1 MNTRDQRPIA
11 AAEAPEALGVY
22 RIWPGGG
29 RPAGADEG
37 ARGEQTMVAPW
48 AAETGRRMV
57 RNVVVPT
64 ITHFGPA
71 PGTANGTA
79 LVIAPGGAFHFLMID
94 HEGYDLAR
102 TLAARGVT
110 CFVLKYRVMPT
121 PERDEDMLAFR
132 NDLHL
137 RIRAARQHHAPG
149 NAPLT
154 VEARQWGEDDGR
166 QAIRFI
172 RERAAEFGIDPARI
186 GIAGFS
192 AGGGVAMGATLEH
205 DDTTRPDFA
214 CAIYPALRD
223 KVPVP
228 ADAPPLFMAIS
239 DDDQSVPPAA
249 TARLYAAWREA
260 GIPAEL
266 HVFGNGGHGWGM
278 GTNGHLADAWF
289 GLFSNWL
296 EMRGLI
302 AARG

>member
-1 MNTRDQRPIA
+1 MTTPDVAYKPP
-11 AAEAPEALGVY
+11 AEAPDALCVY
-22 RIWPGGG
+22 RIWPDDG
-29 RPAGADEG
+29 RPPGASEG
-37 ARGEQTMVAPW
+37 SRGEQTMVAPW
-48 AAETGRRMV
+48 AAESGRRMV
-57 RNVVVPT
+57 RNVIVPT

-102 TLAARGVT
+102 PLASRGVT

-137 RIRAARQHHAPG
+137 RIREARQHHAPG

-166 QAIRFI
+166 QAIRFV
-172 RERAAEFGIDPARI
+172 REHAGEFLIDPSRI
-186 GIAGFS
+186 GIIGFS

-205 DDTTRPDFA
+205 DAATRPDFA
-214 CAIYPALRD
+214 GAIYPALRD
-223 KVPVP
+223 NVPVP
-228 ADAPPLFMAIS
+228 ADAPPLFVAIS

-249 TARLYAAWREA
+249 AARLYASWREA

-278 GTNGHLADAWF
+278 GLSGDLPDAWF

-302 AARG
+302 AAPA